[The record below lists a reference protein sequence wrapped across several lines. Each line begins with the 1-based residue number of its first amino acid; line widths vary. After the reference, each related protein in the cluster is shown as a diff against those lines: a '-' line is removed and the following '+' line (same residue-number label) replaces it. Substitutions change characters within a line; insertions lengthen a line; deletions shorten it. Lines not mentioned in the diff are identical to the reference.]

1 VSLKTQSIV
10 QGALSNYLLDT
21 FSCSM
26 LAALGALNGNAMEIN
41 KSVCEASLDMGL
53 ANSAPLEVTPEQ
65 SRSDPLNWVHLTATF
80 FILLLFSWLGI
91 VLSRQSDGVATIWF
105 TNGLLFALIV
115 TRPKSTWIPYFIAG
129 FLADTLADA
138 IYGDPL
144 RLAIGVSIANS
155 VEVITSSLLLTR
167 WFGNPLPLTKRLPL
181 LGFLGVAV
189 VGATA
194 LTSALGASW
203 TMLFVNAGPWWMLF
217 RTWYLGDVLGM
228 AIIAPLVFIL
238 QRPGFFT
245 MLQSQQLPKT
255 LLFLMVPAAATAMVF
270 SHSKDPL
277 IFFIFPA
284 LLLVVFRLGFPGTV
298 LAVFVIALISICFTV
313 TGHGPLMLIT
323 GTNLLHKIVVE
334 QIFLAVALFTFF
346 PVAAL
351 LEERKALEISL
362 QKSELR
368 YRELAN
374 ADALTGLANRRAFD
388 ERLEEAW
395 HRAIRSK
402 QSLAL
407 LLIDV
412 DLFKA
417 YNDLYGHVGGDECLR
432 CIANVIATALQGKA
446 EIAAR
451 FGGEEFAVIL
461 PNSTMAVALQV
472 AEDVR
477 QAVEAMKVPHSGNQL
492 GIQTISIGVAAEVPN
507 PDSTVISLL
516 TASDHAL
523 YRAKYLGRNRVESTA
538 AIMPH
543 TELSTA
549 DSTI

>member
-1 VSLKTQSIV
+1 VLSIPGDVLQYAVSVERCWNKIAMAVDKSSSVVT
-10 QGALSNYLLDT
+10 LDAGQAGRAVPST
-21 FSCSM
+21 SHTITR
-26 LAALGALNGNAMEIN
+26 GEP
-41 KSVCEASLDMGL
+41 V
-53 ANSAPLEVTPEQ
+53 
-65 SRSDPLNWVHLTATF
+65 NWVHLIATF
-80 FILLLFSWLGI
+80 LTLLLFSWLGI

-105 TNGLLFALIV
+105 TNGLLFAILIRQPRSNWV
-115 TRPKSTWIPYFIAG
+115 HYFVAG
-129 FLADTLADA
+129 FLADTFADV

-144 RLAIGVSIANS
+144 RLAIGVSVANS
-155 VEVITSSLLLTR
+155 IEVIISSLLLTR
-167 WFGNPLPLTKRLPL
+167 LFGSPFQLTKRVPL

-194 LTSALGASW
+194 VTSALGASW

-228 AIIAPLVFIL
+228 AIIAPLVYIL

-245 MLQSQQLPKT
+245 MLEGQRLPRT
-255 LLFLMVPAAATAMVF
+255 LLFLMVPALATALVF

-298 LAVFVIALISICFTV
+298 LAVFVIALISIWFTV

-323 GTNLLHKIVVE
+323 GTNLLHKIVIE

-351 LEERKALEISL
+351 LEERKALELSL

-388 ERLEEAW
+388 ERLQEEW
-395 HRAIRSK
+395 SRAVQ
-402 QSLAL
+402 QSQPLAL

-412 DLFKA
+412 DLFKS
-417 YNDLYGHVGGDECLR
+417 YNDIYGHVGGDECLR
-432 CIANVIATALQGKA
+432 CIAKVIANTLHDKA
-446 EIAAR
+446 DIAAR

-461 PNSTMAVALQV
+461 PNTPLDKALRV

-477 QAVEAMKVPHSGNQL
+477 EAVAAMKVPHSGNQL
-492 GIQTISIGVAAEVPN
+492 GIQTISVGVAGGVPDRSA
-507 PDSTVISLL
+507 PLISLL

-523 YRAKYLGRNRVESTA
+523 YRAKYLGRNRVESTVA
-538 AIMPH
+538 AMPR
-543 TELSTA
+543 TEMSSA
-549 DSTI
+549 D